1 MTDHVTVT
9 REGSV
14 LALTLNRPDK
24 KNALTSAMYDK
35 LIAAL
40 GEAAADGDV
49 GAVMLAGAGGSF
61 SAGNDI
67 GDFIAH
73 ARSGSEMAAFRFV
86 KTIAAFDKPLV
97 AAVEG
102 VAVGVGTTMLFH
114 CDLVYAAPSAKFRM
128 PFIDLGLV
136 PEAGSSMTVPARFGH
151 SKAAELLMLGEPF
164 DAGQAHRLGL
174 VNEVVPAGEL
184 ATFALEKAQR
194 LAARPRAAMRATRRL
209 LRGDI
214 APLLARIDEE
224 ARAFA
229 AAMVSPEAAAAFAA
243 FMSKS
248 ATR

>member
-1 MTDHVTVT
+1 MSDLVSVQ
-9 REGSV
+9 REGAV

-24 KNALTSAMYDK
+24 KNALTGAMYET
-35 LIAAL
+35 LMAAL
-40 GEAAADGDV
+40 ASAGADAGI
-49 GAVMLAGAGGSF
+49 GAVLISGAGGSF

-73 ARSGSEMAAFRFV
+73 ARSGVEMPAVRFV
-86 KTIAAFDKPLV
+86 KAIAAFDKPLV

-114 CDLVYAAPSAKFRM
+114 CDLVYAAPSARFHM

-151 SKAAELLMLGEPF
+151 AKAAELLMLGEPF
-164 DAGQAHRLGL
+164 DAGHALRLGL

-184 ATFALEKAQR
+184 ASFALEKATR
-194 LAARPRAAMRATRRL
+194 LAAKPRAAMRATRRL
-209 LRGDI
+209 LRGDLG
-214 APLLARIDEE
+214 PLLARIDEE